1 MTQREQ
7 ELYDII
13 RANPSIS
20 QNEIARIMNISR
32 SAVSVYLQELYK
44 KKILLGRGYILN
56 EKKYPVV
63 IGPAHVDIRSI
74 TDPTKVTPS
83 GGYIASQTQ
92 VSYGGAAKNIVDY
105 LFNFGQQTRAV
116 LSLGDDDFGRSYM
129 NSCEKLG
136 ISPSDFIILPNAA
149 TSVYIELVDEDRNTI
164 VTYYC
169 PFEQIKLVTPLDMQA
184 HTDVL
189 NTASMFIV
197 HDSVPL
203 SVMEYLHSAYS
214 GQPIFLIGSG
224 ERFAGTLIDSFKYVC
239 TSVLSL
245 EIAATMV
252 WKKKMTDV
260 SPDHLPDVCR
270 QLVRLGLK
278 NFYIMADA
286 YTLAYCDGNSLTL
299 HTSANP
305 SYSEGCNIAHYYSD
319 CRDIFSAVI
328 CYQMLNG
335 SGKFSILDY
344 LAAARNLANSR
355 DFYFERSI
363 SFSLLTEHAE
373 KLHATVV
380 SHPL

>member
-74 TDPTKVTPS
+74 TDPANVTPA

-116 LSLGDDDFGRSYM
+116 LSLGDDDFGRSYI

-136 ISPSDFIILPNAA
+136 ITASDFIILPNVA
-149 TSVYIELVDEDRNTI
+149 TSVYIELVDENRNTI
-164 VTYYC
+164 VNYYC
-169 PFEQIKLVTPLDMQA
+169 PFEQIKLITPMDMQA
-184 HTDVL
+184 HANVL
-189 NTASMFIV
+189 DTASMFIV
-197 HDSVPL
+197 HDSIPL
-203 SVMEYLHSAYS
+203 SVMEYLHSAYPE
-214 GQPIFLIGSG
+214 QPIFLVGSG
-224 ERFAGTLIDSFKYVC
+224 ERFAGALIDSFKYVC
-239 TSVLSL
+239 SSVFSL
-245 EIAATMV
+245 EIAAAMV
-252 WKKKMTDV
+252 WKKKAANV
-260 SPDHLPDVCR
+260 SLEHLPDVCR

-278 NFYIMADA
+278 DFYIMADA
-286 YTLAYCDGNSLTL
+286 YTLVYCDGRSLTL

-305 SYSEGCNIAHYYSD
+305 TYSEGCNLAHYYSD

-328 CYQMLNG
+328 CCQQQNG
-335 SGKFSILDY
+335 SGRHSILDY
-344 LAAARNLANSR
+344 LAAARNLVNSR

-363 SFSLLTEHAE
+363 SFSLLMEHAE
-373 KLHATVV
+373 KLHPSVV

>member
-20 QNEIARIMNISR
+20 QNEIAQIMNISR

-74 TDPTKVTPS
+74 TDPSRFTTAGS
-83 GGYIASQTQ
+83 YIASKTQ

-116 LSLGDDDFGRSYM
+116 LALGDDDFGRSYI

-136 ISPSDFIILPNAA
+136 IAPSDFIILHGAA
-149 TSVYIELVDEDRNTI
+149 TSVYIELVDENRNTI
-164 VTYYC
+164 VHYFC
-169 PFEQIKLVTPLDMQA
+169 PFDQISLITPMAMQA
-184 HTDVL
+184 HADVL
-189 NTASMFIV
+189 DTARMFIV

-203 SVMEYLHSAYS
+203 SVMEYLHSAYPD
-214 GQPIFLIGSG
+214 QPIFLVGSG
-224 ERFAGTLIDSFKYVC
+224 ENFAGSLVDSFKYVG
-239 TSVLSL
+239 TSVFSL
-245 EIAATMV
+245 EIAAALV
-252 WKKKMTDV
+252 WNKKIPDI
-260 SPDHLPDVCR
+260 SADHLPDVCR
-270 QLVRLGLK
+270 QLVRMGLK

-286 YTLAYCDGNSLTL
+286 NTLAYCDGKDLTL

-305 SYSEGCNIAHYYSD
+305 SYSEGCNFAHYYSD

-328 CYQMLNG
+328 CYQQLNEAG
-335 SGKFSILDY
+335 RFSTLDY
-344 LAAARNLANSR
+344 LAVARNLVNSK
-355 DFYFERSI
+355 DFYFERSM
-363 SFSLLTEHAE
+363 SFSLLTENAG
-373 KLHATVV
+373 KLHSNVV

>member
-74 TDPTKVTPS
+74 TDTAKISPS
-83 GGYIASQTQ
+83 GAYIASQTQ

-105 LFNFGQQTRAV
+105 LFNFGQQTKAV

-136 ISPSDFIILPNAA
+136 ISPSDFIILPNST
-149 TSVYIELVDEDRNTI
+149 TSVYIELVDENRNTI
-164 VTYYC
+164 MTYYC
-169 PFEQIKLVTPLDMQA
+169 PFDQIRHLTPMAMQA
-184 HTDVL
+184 HADVL
-189 NTASMFIV
+189 DTASMFIV

-203 SVMEYLHSAYS
+203 SVMEYLHSAYPE
-214 GQPIFLIGSG
+214 QPIFLIGSS
-224 ERFAGTLIDSFKYVC
+224 ESMAGTLIDSFKYVC
-239 TSVLSL
+239 ASVFSL
-245 EIAATMV
+245 DIAAAMV
-252 WKKKMTDV
+252 WKKKIAGV
-260 SPDHLPDVCR
+260 SPEHLPDVCR

-286 YTLAYCDGNSLTL
+286 YTLACCDGKSLTL

-305 SYSEGCNIAHYYSD
+305 SYSEGCNFAHYYSD
-319 CRDIFSAVI
+319 CRDIFSAII
-328 CYQMLNG
+328 CYQQLNA

-363 SFSLLTEHAE
+363 SFSLLMEHAE
-373 KLHATVV
+373 KLHPTVV